1 MYLSRALYRLIAI
14 FIGMCFIFPVLFVTN
29 TSAEDNLD
37 SLVDANF
44 DIEFVTGTDLK
55 ISVAMDVSEIT
66 VFETTYGSSDIQ
78 NLAASVE
85 YDDIITMG
93 GIMQT
98 LHDLLKNQIEMTFEK
113 ANVVPLNTRPTYE
126 DTEFNEEYSVNLTSP
141 FFGVNETVNSHDF
154 VNGVLDMDAIVY
166 YAFSLHA
173 VSGWNNTYTII
184 LPEFMKYRSTTG
196 SAENNR
202 IQWEVKNRDGQHPE
216 LPADI
221 SIQLV
226 EPTTP
231 RLTEDDIHLE
241 FELGASNINSIA
253 LKTII
258 LAKNVDIQE
267 YDILPDFINE
277 LDFVSSDGIRLF
289 IDNGLLSWDDLYL
302 RTIKPIEQNTITTI
316 ESSSFNQTLEMSF
329 NWNLETTINCST
341 PYNTTSMDDEPPIKA
356 ELIDEDVNL
365 MICDMSSRGFF
376 GLVNAGA
383 IANISADDINFGD
396 RLGEIGYPYDVFLHL
411 PNNISLEGKNIY
423 SWNSSIPLSGEFV
436 SDLRPIPEYSKE
448 NIDTLIEIEISKMD
462 LDIPSFFS
470 GNTKLTATSYIKEDD
485 YFYIVSF
492 PQEFKISEKI
502 NLTYLNS
509 DAFRLCTDEDV
520 FNEED
525 VDVYLT
531 NKKDVFE
538 SRLSDVLN
546 NLKINGVVDKD
557 VFYDSLNWDGDISN
571 MDNVIPVIVST
582 YAHNIY
588 PVAFNLSFW
597 PPGISISNQLF
608 NLKGLEKQSVTYRI
622 TFPKGISVNARD
634 TLNKSMIKGKTNDGR
649 EYVELSFDSDE
660 DVEMDIVLCEIG
672 VSPVYVL
679 GLFLPC
685 ILSLVLVVILIIITY
700 LIRKKRKGRKI
711 IREDTESTGYD
722 DQDYYVPPPP
732 STK

>member
-1 MYLSRALYRLIAI
+1 MFS
-14 FIGMCFIFPVLFVTN
+14 VLFVAN
-29 TSAEDNLD
+29 TSAEDDPD
-37 SLVDANF
+37 SLVDASF
-44 DIEFVTGTDLK
+44 EIEFVTGTDLK
-55 ISVAMDVSEIT
+55 ISVTMDVSEIT
-66 VFETTYGSSDIQ
+66 AFETTYGSSDIQ

-98 LHDLLKNQIEMTFEK
+98 LHDLLKNQIGMTFEN

-126 DTEFNEEYSVNLTSP
+126 DTVFYEEYGVNLTSP
-141 FFGVNETVNSHDF
+141 FFGMNETVNSHDF
-154 VNGVLDMDAIVY
+154 VNGVLDMDAIIY
-166 YAFSLHA
+166 YVFSLHA
-173 VSGWNNTYTII
+173 EAGWNNTYTII

-216 LPADI
+216 LPAEI
-221 SIQLV
+221 SIQLT
-226 EPTTP
+226 EPSLP

-241 FELGASNINSIA
+241 FKIDTSNIDGIV
-253 LKTII
+253 LKTTIF
-258 LAKNVDIQE
+258 AKNVDIRE

-277 LDFVSSDGIRLF
+277 LNFVSSDGIRLF
-289 IDNGLLSWDDLYL
+289 IDNGLLSWNDLYL
-302 RTIKPIEQNTITTI
+302 RTIKPIEQNTISTI
-316 ESSSFNQTLEMSF
+316 ENSSFNQTLEMSF
-329 NWNLETTINCST
+329 NWNPETTTNCSA

-396 RLGEIGYPYDVFLHL
+396 GLGEIGYPYDVFLHL

-423 SWNSSIPLSGEFV
+423 SWNSSTPLSGEFV

-462 LDIPSFFS
+462 LDLPSFFS
-470 GNTKLTATSYIKEDD
+470 GKTKLTATSYIKEDN

-509 DAFRLCTDEDV
+509 DAFRLCTEEDV
-520 FNEED
+520 FNEKD
-525 VDVYLT
+525 IDVYLA
-531 NKKDVFE
+531 NKKDFFE
-538 SRLSDVLN
+538 LRLSDVLN
-546 NLKINGVVDKD
+546 NLKIKGVVDKE

-571 MDNVIPVIVST
+571 MDNVVPVIVST
-582 YAHNIY
+582 YSHNIY

-597 PPGISISNQLF
+597 PPEISISNQLF

-649 EYVELSFDSDE
+649 EYVELSFDSGE
-660 DVEMDIVLCEIG
+660 DVETDIVLCEIG
-672 VSPVYVL
+672 VSPVYIL

-685 ILSLVLVVILIIITY
+685 ILSLVLVVILIIIVY

-711 IREDTESTGYD
+711 IQEDMESTGYE